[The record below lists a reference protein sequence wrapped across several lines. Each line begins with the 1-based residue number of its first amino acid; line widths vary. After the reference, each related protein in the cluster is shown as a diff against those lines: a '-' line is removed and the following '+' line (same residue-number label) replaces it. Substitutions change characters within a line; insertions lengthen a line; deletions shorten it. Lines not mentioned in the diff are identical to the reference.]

1 MTTGELELDHSS
13 DRRRLNRTDIP
24 IEQLVHEVYA
34 SATPSCRRR
43 MLSNLVG
50 KLFEIAPE
58 SERIN
63 LVAHLIKPLGLLS
76 LAAIADGIFAKIR
89 LRGGWIDV
97 DVRLDDVRGIKSNDI
112 VALTNYAQQVST
124 DVVHGL
130 SHVFAAS
137 PVLASTATAAL
148 LVKILMRQ

>member
-24 IEQLVHEVYA
+24 IEQLVQEVYA
-34 SATPSCRRR
+34 SATPSGRRR

-58 SERIN
+58 TERIN
-63 LVAHLIKPLGLLS
+63 LVAHLIRPLGLLS

-89 LRGGWIDV
+89 LRGGWMDV
-97 DVRLDDVRGIKSNDI
+97 DVRLDDVRGIRSSDV
-112 VALTNYAQQVST
+112 VALTNYA
-124 DVVHGL
+124 
-130 SHVFAAS
+130 
-137 PVLASTATAAL
+137 
-148 LVKILMRQ
+148 